1 MNDDNYHKTKSFL
14 MPMASSVEEEYVRE
28 KHLGMTIDGRVVELH
43 GHLYSGLSSRVER
56 ELDKL
61 QEDTFYGGQVRS
73 WMNGQTQIFLLKAE
87 NDAFYV
93 FTHILQHFYKE
104 GVGLRQICDWCRL
117 LYTYRDSLN
126 YGLLEQ
132 RIKRAG
138 LMSEWKA
145 FGALAIE
152 YLGFPKDSMPLLD
165 VRSKKED
172 VRDAAADAHQPSS
185 IIHQPSKSHQPSV
198 RDAAYYRRL
207 AERIRLARDQA
218 TLRTMRF
225 VTWCEQEL
233 EKRDLPIEGKGS
245 LAQMETE
252 LYKRIDTI
260 ERVDGE
266 LKRRWQHC
274 LATVIVRLMQ
284 ADGRV
289 GEERENEE
297 LSESPADPKTTTN

>member
-1 MNDDNYHKTKSFL
+1 MTLK
-14 MPMASSVEEEYVRE
+14 E
-28 KHLGMTIDGRVVELH
+28 KIQKYFRRKAATQTPQ
-43 GHLYSGLSSRVER
+43 
-56 ELDKL
+56 
-61 QEDTFYGGQVRS
+61 QEGQGVGPVPLR
-73 WMNGQTQIFLLKAE
+73 I
-87 NDAFYV
+87 
-93 FTHILQHFYKE
+93 E
-104 GVGLRQICDWCRL
+104 GVKPAPLTPEPDDAELAAQA
-117 LYTYRDSLN
+117 
-126 YGLLEQ
+126 LLE
-132 RIKRAG
+132 
-138 LMSEWKA
+138 
-145 FGALAIE
+145 
-152 YLGFPKDSMPLLD
+152 SMCD